1 MERLD
6 TWDKVRP
13 LSAWLCG
20 IARNLCLEEWRRF
33 EQDAR
38 AKKHLTEQALAGAAL
53 RELELGEFDSRTS
66 EALRACMRKL
76 DNNDREAVI
85 MRVVEDRPW
94 LEVGSAIQRTPEAA
108 RKLVPRVLKSLARC
122 VLQALGGKNAG

>member
-1 MERLD
+1 
-6 TWDKVRP
+6 
-13 LSAWLCG
+13 
-20 IARNLCLEEWRRF
+20 
-33 EQDAR
+33 
-38 AKKHLTEQALAGAAL
+38 
-53 RELELGEFDSRTS
+53 
-66 EALRACMRKL
+66 MRKL